1 MSRNFEYFYTQT
13 AMGELEIE
21 DIGNCVIEAVNDT
34 GCFYYLCV
42 QTTLGWTKITEYGP
56 ATPDF
61 FELPKSVTCTF
72 NRIEYDE
79 RKISNTVNLFL
90 NNSKRNI
97 TQARVVDLETMLT
110 NTKSILKYIENIE
123 NF

>member
-1 MSRNFEYFYTQT
+1 MSRSFEYFYTQT
-13 AMGELEIE
+13 AMDILEVE
-21 DIGNCVIEAVNDT
+21 DTGNCVIEASNDT
-34 GCFYYLCV
+34 GMFWYLCI
-42 QTTLGWTKITEYGP
+42 QTNLGWTKITEYGP

-61 FELPKSVTCTF
+61 FELPKSVSLLF

-79 RKISNTVNLFL
+79 RKIITAINMFL

-97 TQARVVDLETMLT
+97 TQAREVTLDDMLD
-110 NTKSILKYIENIE
+110 NTKNILEYIVDPN

>member
-1 MSRNFEYFYTQT
+1 
-13 AMGELEIE
+13 MGELEIE
-21 DIGNCVIEAVNDT
+21 DTGNCVIEASNDM
-34 GCFYYLCV
+34 GMFWYLSI
-42 QTTLGWTKITEYGP
+42 QTSLGWTKITEYGP

-61 FELPKSVTCTF
+61 FELPKSVSCVF

-79 RKISNTVNLFL
+79 KKIVNSVNMFL

-97 TQARVVDLETMLT
+97 TQARVVDLDTMLD
-110 NTKSILKYIENIE
+110 NTKSILEYISVPE